1 VAETPCAVVGLAP
14 HGEVYRAIMLAIGE
28 DGGLERLRDQPFPT
42 LVTASRFPDVL
53 GAGQAA
59 VVGITAYQLEKA
71 LRRPFLHPRWG
82 RALGFRPAC
91 FDARDCQTPDDLA
104 DLVLASSATP
114 PFTPVG
120 SYRGQALLDGG
131 LVDNAPAFVAES
143 WPGIEK
149 VIVLL
154 TRPAPPALVGRQGT
168 RLYLAPGEVLP
179 VGRWDYTRPEGVDV
193 AIAKGEQ
200 DADAFEATLDSFLDG
215 RLPDVRARR
224 CRSSGDF
231 GGPAVGWLTLH
242 EQRGL
247 DAIELP
253 PQVAD
258 GLEHSVEGPLACA
271 VLDGGAPVRQPH
283 QAEIGR
289 ARLERVG
296 DQVDGVSVAGVH
308 GTLEVGKALRDVGT
322 ELVDELGD
330 EVGFAR
336 RLQQPQVGERLVVER
351 RRVGLLGSRR
361 AAERDASWQRSRAFC
376 SSSGRTGFET

>member
-1 VAETPCAVVGLAP
+1 MSTPPVARNLALVLSGGGNRAFYQLGLLNRWWPRLAPRIGAVAACSAGACVATMFLADRRPAARAVFLERTRGIRRNIEWRNALRGRRLAP

-215 RLPDVRARR
+215 RCPTSEPEGVAR
-224 CRSSGDF
+224 
-231 GGPAVGWLTLH
+231 
-242 EQRGL
+242 
-247 DAIELP
+247 
-253 PQVAD
+253 
-258 GLEHSVEGPLACA
+258 
-271 VLDGGAPVRQPH
+271 
-283 QAEIGR
+283 QATS
-289 ARLERVG
+289 A
-296 DQVDGVSVAGVH
+296 
-308 GTLEVGKALRDVGT
+308 
-322 ELVDELGD
+322 
-330 EVGFAR
+330 
-336 RLQQPQVGERLVVER
+336 
-351 RRVGLLGSRR
+351 SRP
-361 AAERDASWQRSRAFC
+361 S
-376 SSSGRTGFET
+376 TG